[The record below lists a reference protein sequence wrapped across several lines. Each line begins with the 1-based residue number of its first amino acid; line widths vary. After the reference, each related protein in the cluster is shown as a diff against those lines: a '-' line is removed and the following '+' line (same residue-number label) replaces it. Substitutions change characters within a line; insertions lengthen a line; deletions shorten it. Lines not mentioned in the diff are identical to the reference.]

1 MSKIQ
6 LYVVQPNETTSDI
19 ARKFNTNEDEIKRLN
34 PTLRYSRPHAGQP
47 LNIAIEERDSNANP
61 SVYDSCVLVFHEYL
75 SLQKQTIFAHIY
87 LPEYESALLNTL
99 NKLTDQ
105 VVDCLNKHIKITND
119 YNMKLIL
126 QEFESELVNF
136 ADVIRTKD
144 PNAIKQYNKHMDD
157 LINNFIQL
165 SIINTDKPKET
176 ILHDITKKWQMYILK
191 LLAKKYDEAEKI
203 YNEIQTI
210 YVNLAELIVS
220 Q

>member
-61 SVYDSCVLVFHEYL
+61 SVYDSCILVFHEYL
-75 SLQKQTIFAHIY
+75 FIQKQTILAHIY
-87 LPEYESALLNTL
+87 LPEYESALLKTF
-99 NKLTDQ
+99 NKLTEQ
-105 VVDCLNKHIKITND
+105 VVDCINKHIKISND
-119 YNMKLIL
+119 YDMKQIL
-126 QEFESELVNF
+126 QEFEYELVNF

-144 PNAIKQYNKHMDD
+144 QKAIKKYNQHMDD

-165 SIINTDKPKET
+165 SIVNTTKPRET
-176 ILHDITKKWQMYILK
+176 ILHDITKKWQMYTLK
-191 LLAKKYDEAEKI
+191 LLAKKYDEAEQI
-203 YNEIQTI
+203 YNEIQKI